1 MPVNIFLCEKISQ
14 LIFFVTKL
22 QKNAILILYLK
33 KESVMWE
40 KDININEVKEI
51 ISRAKVFFGVGAM
64 HKIND
69 ILVDLKTKGV
79 DKVIVIS
86 GANAYKATG
95 AWGVVEAALKEQG
108 IGYVNYDKVTPNPTT
123 DGIDEAKKIALD
135 FGAKAVIA
143 IGGGSPID
151 TGKSV
156 AILMDE
162 KYQDKTADELYE
174 YKFEPT
180 SAVPIVAI
188 NLTHGTG
195 TEANRFAVATVVKKD
210 FKPAI
215 AYECIY
221 PTYSIDDPKVC
232 LKLSPK
238 QTLYTSID
246 AVNHVIE
253 AATSKVASPYAV
265 TLAKETIR
273 LVTKYLPVAAKNPDD
288 LEARYFLMYAALLGG
303 ICFDNGLLHYTHALE
318 HPLSAV
324 KHDLSHG
331 LGLAIL
337 LPSVIKTIYADK
349 AATLADILEPIAP
362 NLKGEKSEAQA
373 AAVAVE
379 KWLFEIGVKE
389 KLSDMGYSETD
400 VEKLTNLA
408 FTTPSLAGLLAIA
421 PNEATK
427 ERVRN
432 IYQESMKPLSI

>member
-1 MPVNIFLCEKISQ
+1 
-14 LIFFVTKL
+14 
-22 QKNAILILYLK
+22 
-33 KESVMWE
+33 MWE

-51 ISRAKVFFGVGAM
+51 ISRAKVYFGVGAM
-64 HKIND
+64 HKIDD
-69 ILVDLKTKGV
+69 ILKDLKSKGA

-86 GANAYKATG
+86 GRNAYKATG
-95 AWGVVEAALKEQG
+95 AWDIIEKALKDNNV
-108 IGYVNYDKVTPNPTT
+108 GYVNYDRVTPNPTT

-156 AILMDE
+156 AVLMDE

-174 YKFEPT
+174 YKFAPE
-180 SAVPIVAI
+180 SAVPVVAI

-215 AYECIY
+215 AYDCIY
-221 PTYSIDDPKVC
+221 PSYSIDDPAVC
-232 LKLSPK
+232 VKLSPK
-238 QTLYTSID
+238 QTMYTSID

-253 AATSKVASPYAV
+253 AATSKVASPYSISI
-265 TLAKETIR
+265 AKETIR
-273 LVTKYLPVAAKNPDD
+273 LVAKYLPQALKNPDD

-337 LPSVIKTIYADK
+337 LPAVIETIYPDK

-362 NLKGEKSEAQA
+362 DLKGEPQEAQSA
-373 AAVAVE
+373 AIAVE
-379 KWLFEIGVKE
+379 KWLFETGVKE
-389 KLSDMGYSETD
+389 KLEDMGYTESD

-408 FTTPSLAGLLAIA
+408 FTTPSLDGLLAIA

-427 ERVRN
+427 ERVEA
-432 IYQESMKPLSI
+432 IYRKSMKPMS